1 MANHRADK
9 RARHAVNSGPPPS
22 AGGRRKATKPASF
35 VRHPLTGLP
44 ILPTMA
50 GAVVVAAAA
59 SGAISAGAQEAQAA
73 QVTQAGALNPSTF
86 TDFETLGV
94 TPRSGSRQLAM
105 SRDSERNVAQAVAEK
120 KLQSAAEGQARQRSV
135 ALHRLARASTAQAKS
150 IVARK
155 ATRRAARRAWTL
167 PTTGYHLTG
176 RFGQASGLWSGT
188 HTGLDFATTPGTPI
202 VAVAGGTITETGWA
216 GSYGNRT
223 IETLQDGTEIWYA
236 HELAITAHPGQV
248 VRSGQQIGAV
258 GSTGNS
264 TGSHV
269 HIEVRPGGGDPVDP
283 YTALIYHGLQ
293 P

>member
-9 RARHAVNSGPPPS
+9 RALNSGPRS

-59 SGAISAGAQEAQAA
+59 SGAIGAGAQEAQAA
-73 QVTQAGALNPSTF
+73 PFANAGAINPSTF

-94 TPRSGSRQLAM
+94 APRSDSRQRAI
-105 SRDSERNVAQAVAEK
+105 SRDSGRNLTQAVAERE
-120 KLQSAAEGQARQRSV
+120 LQSAAERQARQRTV
-135 ALHRLARASTAQAKS
+135 ALHRLARASKAQAKT

-167 PTTGYHLTG
+167 PTTGYRLTG

-188 HTGLDFATTPGTPI
+188 HTGLDFATTSGTPI
-202 VAVAGGTITETGWA
+202 VAVATGTVTETGWA

-236 HELAITAHPGQV
+236 HELAITANPGQV